1 MADLKALARDGSQE
15 SSLLK
20 KIDLSRLPRHVAVI
34 MDGNGRW
41 AGLRNLPR
49 VAGHRAGIDSVRE
62 IVETSARLG
71 LQVLTL
77 YAFSVENWKRPRSEV
92 RTLMSLLKQ
101 YVRSELSTLHGNN
114 IRFHTIGRIQ
124 ELDPSVQRELDR
136 ATDMTRDNTGMML
149 NVALNY
155 GGRAELVDT
164 FNRLRQELDHNGH
177 RLPISEETLSRFLYT
192 SGIPD
197 PDLLIRTSGEMRIS
211 NFLLWQIAYSEI
223 WITPTLWPDFR
234 RKHLLEAI
242 LEFQKRDRRYGGIRA
257 STR

>member
-1 MADLKALARDGSQE
+1 MVDLEGLAKGGSVE
-15 SSLLK
+15 ASLLK
-20 KIDLSRLPRHVAVI
+20 RIDPDKLPRHVAVI

-41 AGLRNLPR
+41 AGERNLPR
-49 VAGHRAGIDSVRE
+49 AAGHRAGIGSVRE

-77 YAFSVENWKRPRSEV
+77 YAFSVENWKRPRSEI
-92 RTLMSLLKQ
+92 RTLMSLLKT
-101 YVRSELSTLHGNN
+101 YVRAELENIHENK
-114 IRFHTIGRIQ
+114 IRFQTIGRIR
-124 ELDPSVQRELDR
+124 ELDPSVQRELER
-136 ATDMTRDNTGMML
+136 AIRKTRDNTGMIL

-164 FNRLRQELDHNGH
+164 FNRLYAELDHNGH
-177 RLPISEETLSRFLYT
+177 RTPISEETISRFLYT

-223 WITPTLWPDFR
+223 WVTPTYWPDFR
-234 RKHLLEAI
+234 RKHLFEAI
-242 LEFQKRDRRYGGIRA
+242 LEYQKRERRYGGI
-257 STR
+257 